1 MNLAV
6 ARVERPSEKAM
17 KRLRG
22 YKAQRLTEHHER
34 SHIINQL
41 GGREPAQGASS
52 QYAYKVWAKRRQANQ
67 GGCGYFHPLQ
77 NSRPFS
83 VIAMVI
89 NVAAPNR
96 RYPVVRG
103 TTVPS

>member
-22 YKAQRLTEHHER
+22 VQGAATEYHER
-34 SHIINQL
+34 SHIINLL

-67 GGCGYFHPLQ
+67 GGCGYFYPLQ